1 MLFCITA
8 SYTPQSINALM
19 DNPDTNRLS
28 ALQNLLEAAGGKVVS
43 LYSTAAEG
51 PGAMVIFDVPDPNV
65 APAIGG
71 VIAGSGSVQNVKL
84 IRLMRP
90 DEVGA
95 VRRKAAQLR
104 SAYKPA
110 GK

>member
-8 SYTPQSINALM
+8 NYTPQAINGLM
-19 DNPDTNRLS
+19 DNPETSRLS
-28 ALQNLLEAAGGKVVS
+28 AVQHLLEAAGGRVVS

-51 PGAMVIFDVPDPNV
+51 PGALLIFDVPDPSL

-71 VIAGSGSVQNVKL
+71 VIAGSGSVQNLKL
-84 IRLMRP
+84 MRLMTP
-90 DEVGA
+90 EEVVGI
-95 VRRKAAQLR
+95 RKKAAQLR
-104 SAYKPA
+104 AAYKPA

>member
-8 SYTPQSINALM
+8 NYTPQAINGLM
-19 DNPDTNRLS
+19 DNPETNRLS
-28 ALQNLLEAAGGKVVS
+28 AVQHLLEAAGGRVVS

-51 PGAMVIFDVPDPNV
+51 PGAMLIFDVPDPAV

-71 VIAGSGSVQNVKL
+71 VIAASGAVQNL
-84 IRLMRP
+84 RLMRLMAP
-90 DEVGA
+90 DEVTA

-104 SAYKPA
+104 SAYRPA